1 MNKLIIIIAVE
12 DPVSRSYV
20 ERLQRMNSE
29 WRDRVSHLES
39 RVSYLEKLN
48 CRTSETAEHNRTL
61 YESSLYEVRQLKD
74 NLMELGRQNIALA
87 AEAESAR
94 FDAEQL
100 DAANARIRELEA
112 ALTVS
117 KLPANSRA
125 AVIQLVQEAA

>member
-1 MNKLIIIIAVE
+1 MNKLIIIAVE
-12 DPVSRSYV
+12 DPVSRGYV

-29 WRDRVSHLES
+29 MRAQVIDLEE
-39 RVSYLEKLN
+39 RHADA
-48 CRTSETAEHNRTL
+48 SE
-61 YESSLYEVRQLKD
+61 EVHQLKE
-74 NLMELGRQNIALA
+74 NLMELGRQNIVLA

-112 ALTVS
+112 ALAVS

-125 AVIQLVQEAA
+125 TVIQLVQEAA

>member
-12 DPVSRSYV
+12 DPVSRGYV

-29 WRDRVSHLES
+29 MRAQVIDLEE
-39 RVSYLEKLN
+39 RYADA
-48 CRTSETAEHNRTL
+48 SEAAQRNWTL
-61 YESSLYEVRQLKD
+61 YESSLYEVRQLKE
-74 NLMELGRQNIALA
+74 NLMELGCQNIALA

>member
-29 WRDRVSHLES
+29 MRAQVIDLEE
-39 RVSYLEKLN
+39 RYADA
-48 CRTSETAEHNRTL
+48 SEAAQRNWTL
-61 YESSLYEVRQLKD
+61 YESSLYEVRQLKE

>member
-1 MNKLIIIIAVE
+1 MNKLSIIIAVE
-12 DPVSRSYV
+12 DPVSRGYV

-29 WRDRVSHLES
+29 MRTQVIDLEE
-39 RVSYLEKLN
+39 RHADA
-48 CRTSETAEHNRTL
+48 SEAAQRNRTL
-61 YESSLYEVRQLKD
+61 YERSLYEVRQLKE

>member
-1 MNKLIIIIAVE
+1 MNKLIIIAIE
-12 DPVSRSYV
+12 DPVSRGYV

-29 WRDRVSHLES
+29 MRG

-48 CRTSETAEHNRTL
+48 CRTSETAEHNLTL
-61 YESSLYEVRQLKD
+61 YENSLHEVRQLKE

>member
-29 WRDRVSHLES
+29 MRAQVIDLEE
-39 RVSYLEKLN
+39 RYADA
-48 CRTSETAEHNRTL
+48 SEAAQRNWTL
-61 YESSLYEVRQLKD
+61 YESSLYEVRQLKE
-74 NLMELGRQNIALA
+74 NLMELGCQNIALA